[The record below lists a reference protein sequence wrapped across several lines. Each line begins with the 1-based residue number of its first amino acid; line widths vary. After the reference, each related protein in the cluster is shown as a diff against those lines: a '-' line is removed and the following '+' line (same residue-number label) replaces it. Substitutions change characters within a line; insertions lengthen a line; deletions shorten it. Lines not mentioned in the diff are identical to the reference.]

1 MGTKYSQRLRKQFL
15 CSKLFIPACQ
25 YLSHCSCCSCCYC
38 YCRSKESNIKILQ
51 VEGEAQ
57 GEEEK
62 IDRLV
67 KELGIGP
74 RLAKVARVERWDVD
88 VKVEGDVEVEFEVK

>member
-1 MGTKYSQRLRKQFL
+1 M
-15 CSKLFIPACQ
+15 
-25 YLSHCSCCSCCYC
+25 
-38 YCRSKESNIKILQ
+38 Q

-62 IDRLV
+62 IERLV

-74 RLAKVARVERWDVD
+74 RLAKVARVERRDVD
-88 VKVEGDVEVEFEVK
+88 VKGEGDVEVEFEVK

>member
-1 MGTKYSQRLRKQFL
+1 M
-15 CSKLFIPACQ
+15 
-25 YLSHCSCCSCCYC
+25 
-38 YCRSKESNIKILQ
+38 Q

-74 RLAKVARVERWDVD
+74 RLAKVARVERRDVD
-88 VKVEGDVEVEFEVK
+88 VKGEGDVEVEFEVK